1 MNTTIESWFVLPLGA
16 IADVDLSLALP
27 LGAMFVAVLALVAAV
42 TRAWTTAVVD
52 DPRGT
57 DAHPDLAW
65 PWRAAWPFVRRMAP
79 ALAPAIG
86 VLQRERLRE
95 SLARAGMDGALS
107 AEQFVAG
114 QCLGCVAAAI
124 AIGLAANASG
134 IVSPIT
140 VLPAA
145 VLGALV
151 PRVAL
156 SDRIARRRHAI
167 LRQLPHDLDLVTLSV
182 EAGLNLGAALGQAAQ
197 HGPRGALRDEWQ
209 RVLRDVH
216 AGQPRHEA
224 LRAMAARIALPAVSN
239 LVAALLA
246 AERQGASLGPILRA
260 QAEQRRTER
269 FLRAERLAMEA
280 PVKMLFPLVLCIFP
294 GTFAVLLFPVAWRLL
309 SEGVL

>member
-1 MNTTIESWFVLPLGA
+1 MTPATDPITAAPGA
-16 IADVDLSLALP
+16 VTSAIDFSLALP
-27 LGAMFVAVLALVAAV
+27 LGAMFVAAVALAAALARIWVTTVA
-42 TRAWTTAVVD
+42 D
-52 DPRGT
+52 DPQGA
-57 DAHPDLAW
+57 DAHPALAW
-65 PWRAAWPFVRRMAP
+65 PWRAAWPIVRRLAP

-95 SLARAGMDGALS
+95 SLARAGLDGALS

-114 QCLGCVAAAI
+114 QLLCCVTVALALA
-124 AIGLAANASG
+124 LAANASG
-134 IVSPIT
+134 IVSPLA

-145 VLGALV
+145 VLGALA
-151 PRVAL
+151 PRIAL

-197 HGPRGALRDEWQ
+197 HSPRGALRDEWQ

-216 AGQPRHEA
+216 AGQPRHDA

-294 GTFAVLLFPVAWRLL
+294 GTFAVLLFPVVWRLL
-309 SEGVL
+309 AEGVL